1 MSDQPPDPAPDPT
14 TEPWV
19 GPWVELRIHGVS
31 GTPPETMLES
41 AHVVQVA
48 GNAWGRFF
56 RPADAV
62 GREVQDAPGR
72 TLEGYHWGKYTSG
85 STLKGLWL
93 LLIPFGLVNA
103 AAFMVPDP
111 GPDRRN
117 KQLHALALGLIRA
130 VGVGLTCTFALAA
143 GLILVDL
150 VGYSWASG
158 VPWLR
163 ALGVRWTLATGLV
176 LAGAVMFVLHKLGD
190 ENRFAEF
197 DDAPP
202 SSLAADSSGAGMRR
216 TSFFTETIRAPVLG
230 RLHLATGYSVVALI
244 GALTWQSIA
253 DDTPGTRGSGL
264 QAAVWAVSLLL
275 LAVTSTLV
283 TWLGDPEQAISG
295 TTDYAWH
302 VVLPNLSR
310 WLVIVSGIAVLVSAG
325 LLATTRPRQLTLD
338 LDSYARFLPLASTL
352 ALLPLLFICLLLG
365 RRTVGSRDSTTPPVF
380 RAYVGG
386 LAAWA
391 TTSTGLFVGVGFC
404 AAFDLGVAK
413 LVGRPAQ
420 TDLIY
425 RIAYAWGL
433 TVCLVTLMVLVA
445 ITWWRSRSQAELP
458 GVSRAYRRVD
468 TSTGLSDHLP
478 RGWDRKVAGAA
489 GTAQGKLHVAGPVLL
504 LATVGTVI
512 SLITWMEMFHWNT
525 PGVVAWLS
533 HGRESLPSS
542 PTAAPPVRQARAF
555 VVLYNVGTYALIA
568 SAGMLFVLGRRA
580 LRTEQTRRGINV
592 VWDVISFWP
601 HSVHP
606 FVPPSYAQFA
616 VHDLRR
622 RIRFHLGL
630 PPIPR
635 RQEDGS
641 PSPDA
646 LADDAPAVV
655 VSAHSQGS
663 LIAFATMLWLSDE
676 ELRRVALVT
685 YGSQLQVAFPRG
697 FPAYVDVGLIARVRD
712 ALGGRWVNLYRETD
726 PIAGPVLSW
735 DREPLAEPPTLPSSR
750 RVGDPEPG
758 TDVLVGHT
766 GRRESGDDWRVLDPL
781 PVDASLQVTTL
792 THLSKH
798 SGYPT
803 TADYREAV
811 ARLLTRIEG

>member
-1 MSDQPPDPAPDPT
+1 MSDQSPNPTPDPPT
-14 TEPWV
+14 ER
-19 GPWVELRIHGVS
+19 WVELRIHGVS
-31 GTPPETMLES
+31 GTPPESMLES

-62 GREVQDAPGR
+62 GREVQDDPAR
-72 TLEGYHWGKYTSG
+72 LLEGYHWGKYTSG
-85 STLKGLWL
+85 SSLKGLWL
-93 LLIPFGLVNA
+93 ILIPFGLVNA

-117 KQLHALALGLIRA
+117 KRLHAIALALIRA
-130 VGVGLTCTFALAA
+130 VGVGLTCTFALTA

-163 ALGVRWTLATGLV
+163 ALGVRWTLAAGLV
-176 LAGAVMFVLHKLGD
+176 LAAAVVFVLHKLGD
-190 ENRFAEF
+190 ENRYAEF
-197 DDAPP
+197 DEAP
-202 SSLAADSSGAGMRR
+202 SGSLAADSSKAGMRR

-230 RLHLATGYSVVALI
+230 RLHLATGYAVVALT

-253 DDTPGTRGSGL
+253 DDTGDHTGSTL
-264 QAAVWAVSLLL
+264 QTVVWAGSLLFL
-275 LAVTSTLV
+275 LVAFTLV

-302 VVLPNLSR
+302 VVLPSLSR
-310 WLVIVSGIAVLVSAG
+310 ALVIVSGIAVLLSAG
-325 LLATTRPRQLTLD
+325 LLAGTHPPRLVLD
-338 LDSYARFLPLASTL
+338 LDRYARFLPVASTL
-352 ALLPLLFICLLLG
+352 ALLPLLLVCLWLG
-365 RRTVGSRDSTTPPVF
+365 RRTVRAPDSTTPAVY
-380 RAYVGG
+380 RAYVAGVAPW
-386 LAAWA
+386 AA
-391 TTSTGLFVGVGFC
+391 TSAGLFVGVGFC
-404 AAFDLGVAK
+404 AAFDLGIAK

-433 TVCLVTLMVLVA
+433 TVCLFVLMVLVA
-445 ITWWRSRSQAELP
+445 VTWWRRRVRAELP
-458 GVSRAYRRVD
+458 GVGTAYRRVD

-478 RGWDRKVAGAA
+478 LGWDRKVAGAA

-504 LATVGTVI
+504 FAVVGTVI
-512 SLITWMEMFHWNT
+512 SLITWMEMFHWST
-525 PGVVAWLS
+525 PGPVAWLS
-533 HGRESLPSS
+533 HGRGPLTTP
-542 PTAAPPVRQARAF
+542 PVHQAAPF

-568 SAGMLFVLGRRA
+568 SAGMLFVVGRRA
-580 LRTEQTRRGINV
+580 LRTEQTRRGMNV

-622 RIRFHLGL
+622 RLRFHLGL
-630 PPIPR
+630 PPVPLQ
-635 RQEDGS
+635 QEDGS
-641 PSPDA
+641 
-646 LADDAPAVV
+646 LAPEVLPDDAPAVV

-663 LIAFATMLWLSDE
+663 LIAFATMLWLSE
-676 ELRRVALVT
+676 EERRRVALVT

-697 FPAYVDVGLIARVRD
+697 FPAYVDVGLIADVRA

-735 DREPLAEPPTLPSSR
+735 DREPLAEPPALPSSR
-750 RVGDPEPG
+750 RIGEVEPG
-758 TDVLVGHT
+758 TDVLVGGT
-766 GRRESGDDWRVLDPL
+766 GRRESGDDWRVLDPS

-798 SGYPT
+798 SGYPA
-803 TADYREAV
+803 TADYRAAV
-811 ARLLTRIEG
+811 ARLLARIEP